1 MGSTENVQA
10 LINQALRG
18 RIMATYALC
27 AVAEGEVYAGQLERT
42 VQTVK
47 AIRRMLS
54 DINVLVC
61 GPSDRLCISTIH
73 EAAEMLADLENRTQ
87 AIEQAIGPPPR
98 YH

>member
-10 LINQALRG
+10 QINQAVRS

-27 AVAEGEVYAGQLERT
+27 AIAEDEVYAGQLERT

-61 GPSDRLCISTIH
+61 GPRDRLCVSTIH
-73 EAAEMLADLENRTQ
+73 EAAEMLAELENRTQ
-87 AIEQAIGPPPR
+87 AIEQAIGPPSR
-98 YH
+98 FH